1 MFEQLT
7 LWDSS
12 SVISSQASAGGASP
26 FVWRDGPTTA
36 PCGPALAPASRS
48 AAPGLDSAP
57 QTSVTSGQS
66 SPASSASAALQS
78 SLESRLRARLD
89 GRGSPLYALTW
100 KEWDM
105 ESGPPICAL
114 RARGLRT
121 SDSDSGGEGCEPNA
135 DALKSVMDGA
145 AGTRNMTATRSP
157 AAKMQVGN
165 GMTLTDAASYAGW
178 PTPSAHGSQGESSPD
193 LERVGEKWVNRVT
206 GRVLQT
212 NLATDAKLLAGWPTP
227 CQLDGPN
234 GGPGQGAD
242 RLPGAAALAG
252 WTTPCSRDYRHPNAK
267 PFSERGGGT
276 KGEQLNNQVT
286 HQLANPCPARWTSDG
301 TLLTGSFAQMANGG
315 QLNPEH
321 SRWLMGYPAGWGS
334 CAATVTRSSRKSL
347 RSGSGPS
354 ST

>member
-12 SVISSQASAGGASP
+12 SVTSSQESAGGASP
-26 FVWRDGPTTA
+26 FVWPDGPTTA
-36 PCGPALAPASRS
+36 TCGPALAPASRS
-48 AAPGLDSAP
+48 AAPGSGSEPPTSA
-57 QTSVTSGQS
+57 TSGQS
-66 SPASSASAALQS
+66 LPASSASAALQS
-78 SLESRLRARLD
+78 ALGNRLRQRLA

-114 RARGLRT
+114 RARALRT
-121 SDSDSGGEGCEPNA
+121 SDSGC
-135 DALKSVMDGA
+135 S
-145 AGTRNMTATRSP
+145 
-157 AAKMQVGN
+157 
-165 GMTLTDAASYAGW
+165 GW

-227 CQLDGPN
+227 CQQDGPN

-315 QLNPEH
+315 QLNPALP
-321 SRWLMGYPAGWGS
+321 RWLMGYPPEWDD
-334 CAATVTRSSRKSL
+334 CAATVTRSSRKSP

-354 ST
+354 LT